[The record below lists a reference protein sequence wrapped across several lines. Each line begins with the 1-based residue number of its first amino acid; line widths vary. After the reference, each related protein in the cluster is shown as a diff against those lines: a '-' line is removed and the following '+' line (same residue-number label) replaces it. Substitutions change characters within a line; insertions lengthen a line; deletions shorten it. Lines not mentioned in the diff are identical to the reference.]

1 MRTTLMILILTFT
14 TLYADKSPFSS
25 IKEDA
30 FSWEKVYISLD
41 NSTPMQV
48 QIWLINDNTTSC
60 AVSYKTALRVNSK
73 VFRLSRKYKKAVVA
87 GKRRVLV
94 DTYKFNSF
102 HNVAIIRG
110 YLKMR
115 GGKTLKATKRI
126 QQIIDNSPEIA
137 NPSVNDNSR
146 YAQRIRERRRNKRAD
161 IEARRKARQKNQD
174 K

>member
-1 MRTTLMILILTFT
+1 MKTTLIILILTLT

-25 IKEDA
+25 IEEDV
-30 FSWEKVYISLD
+30 FSWKKVYISLD
-41 NSTPMQV
+41 DSAPRQV
-48 QIWLINDNTTSC
+48 KIWLVNDNKTSC
-60 AVSYKTALRVNSK
+60 AISYKTALRVNSK
-73 VFRLSRKYKKAVVA
+73 VFRLTRKYKKVAVA

-102 HNVAIIRG
+102 NNVAMIRG

-137 NPSVNDNSR
+137 NPSINDNSR

-161 IEARRKARQKNQD
+161 IEARRKARQENQD